1 MEPWLTR
8 TARIHGDRVA
18 LRTADGVQTTY
29 AELYERARSVAA
41 ALQARR
47 VAPGDHV
54 ALALPSAELVVA
66 MHGCLLL
73 GAVAVP
79 IDLRLTEAEQTLRAA
94 HASVVLDALP
104 AGPGDPAPVR
114 GPRDVDPGTT
124 ATLMFTSGT
133 TAGPKPVALSYDNWL
148 WNALGSA
155 LALGL
160 DPDEVWL

>member
-66 MHGCLLL
+66 LHACLLL

-79 IDLRLTEAEQTLRAA
+79 IDLRLTEAEQAVRAA

-104 AGPGDPAPVR
+104 PDAGGATAVH
-114 GPRDVDPGTT
+114 GPRAIDP
-124 ATLMFTSGT
+124 
-133 TAGPKPVALSYDNWL
+133 
-148 WNALGSA
+148 
-155 LALGL
+155 
-160 DPDEVWL
+160 